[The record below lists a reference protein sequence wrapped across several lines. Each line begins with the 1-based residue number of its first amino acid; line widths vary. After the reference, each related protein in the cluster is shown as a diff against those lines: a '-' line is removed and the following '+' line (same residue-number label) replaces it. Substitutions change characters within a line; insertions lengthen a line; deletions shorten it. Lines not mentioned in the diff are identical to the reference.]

1 MGCTVCTEPQCL
13 YKGALYLTFAC
24 CLPSIKFGWP
34 NSIFKCKTECYVL
47 ATTLLLHCPTHRHLA
62 QSLPDKAEGAR
73 HGPNPV
79 TGPNMNKHTEVA
91 KLLLT
96 NGSKVKSRNIRPTD
110 TPLHYAAINGDI
122 EIVQMLLNRGANIND
137 ANQCGITALH
147 NAVKS
152 KTMEIIELLLLH
164 CYVCTH

>member
-1 MGCTVCTEPQCL
+1 MSGDHNISDSLISAVREGKVERVREL
-13 YKGALYLTFAC
+13 ID
-24 CLPSIKFGWP
+24 SFGLSYSQAW
-34 NSIFKCKTECYVL
+34 SEGYD
-47 ATTLLLHCPTHRHLA
+47 LLCDA
-62 QSLPDKAEGAR
+62 VA
-73 HGPNPV
+73 
-79 TGPNMNKHTEVA
+79 NKHTEVA